1 MDGVSILR
9 TNKPTA
15 WDLRDFKDI
24 NVETERRKRKKMREK
39 KNKERQIYT
48 RE

>member
-1 MDGVSILR
+1 MAALLR

-24 NVETERRKRKKMREK
+24 NVETERPKIKENKNERKEEK
-39 KNKERQIYT
+39 DADT